1 MKKRRIRPTWGETAR
16 TFRWAIPVL
25 IAAAL
30 FLWFHTANAANWY
43 WHYPLY
49 QSFGT
54 EYDSLWY
61 VITGTDHKI
70 VDWAKYTSKVS
81 DSTLLNADSTYTAW
95 VSVHDGT
102 AWSDW
107 AGMIIPRLTA
117 GTVSMSSADYDS
129 IEARL
134 VDGSGP
140 YQVVVRCQDSSSG
153 DAAVVGALVTFMDPA
168 LSYNVRQGR
177 TDASGNYRF
186 YTSAESLAVLV
197 EFLPGYAFP
206 TIWDTINT
214 TVPATTVVEGYSLLT
229 PGTPTD
235 PNLCRCWGHVA
246 EFVDT
251 GGYALAGNIRISF
264 TLPENAIDTCGE
276 SFAVPR
282 SQSVYS
288 NDTGYF
294 QIDLIPSSCLGGKK
308 YTMRLEQ
315 YGRLGRVSGQATTW
329 QVTVPDSTTYRLTP
343 HVLRKNN

>member
-1 MKKRRIRPTWGETAR
+1 MKGKRTPTWSETLR
-16 TFRWAIPVL
+16 QFRWIWPVL
-25 IAAAL
+25 LAAAAF
-30 FLWFHTANAANWY
+30 FLFHTANAASWY
-43 WHYPLY
+43 WKYPGY
-49 QSFGT
+49 KSFGT

-61 VITGTDHKI
+61 VITGTDNKV
-70 VDWAKYTSKVS
+70 VDWAKYTSTVV
-81 DSTLLNADSTYTAW
+81 DSTLLNADSAYTAH

-102 AWSDW
+102 VWSDW
-107 AGMIIPRLTA
+107 SAMIIPRLT
-117 GTVSMSSADYDS
+117 GGSVSMSSADYDS

-140 YQVVVRCQDSSSG
+140 YQVVVHCQDSSSG
-153 DAAVVGALVTFMDPA
+153 DAAIAGALVTFMDPA

-177 TDASGNYRF
+177 TNASGNYGF

-214 TVPATTVVEGYSLLT
+214 TVPATTLVEGYSLLT

-251 GGYALAGNIRISF
+251 GGYALAGNVRVSF
-264 TLPENAIDTCGE
+264 SLPENAIDTCGE

-294 QIDLIPSSCLGGKK
+294 QIDLIPTSCLGGKK
-308 YTMRLEQ
+308 YTLRFEQ
-315 YGRLGRVSGQATTW
+315 YGQLGRVSGQTTTW
-329 QVTVPDSTTYRLTP
+329 QVTVPDSGSYRLTP
-343 HVLRKNN
+343 NALRKNN